1 MRINEWLRIRSLTAL
16 FSIFIIVATFTSFA
30 FTPIVSS
37 AAGLVPCG
45 DESYA
50 PGEKVNGKDVGG
62 TVKNPC
68 KFEDLLKLVSNIV
81 DFLIITGTAVAALSF
96 GYAGFLMMTANGE
109 MGKIEEAKAIF
120 GKVMTGFI
128 IMLSAWL
135 IVYAIESAFLDS
147 SFETYLK

>member
-1 MRINEWLRIRSLTAL
+1 MFFFLSILIGA
-16 FSIFIIVATFTSFA
+16 FSFVPVITFAQNT
-30 FTPIVSS
+30 
-37 AAGLVPCG
+37 GLVPCG
-45 DESYA
+45 TKDINGDGMIKDL
-50 PGEKVNGKDVGG
+50 PGAEKEECQFN
-62 TVKNPC
+62 
-68 KFEDLLKLVSNIV
+68 DLLKLVSNIV

-147 SFETYLK
+147 SFTSYIR